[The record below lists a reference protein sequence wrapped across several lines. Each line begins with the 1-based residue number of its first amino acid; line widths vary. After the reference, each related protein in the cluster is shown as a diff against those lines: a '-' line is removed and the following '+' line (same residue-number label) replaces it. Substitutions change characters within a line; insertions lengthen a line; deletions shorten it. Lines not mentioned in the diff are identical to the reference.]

1 MSRANRAR
9 RRRSLEPSAAQV
21 VSDRSRRYGVDFM
34 RQHDITKV
42 PQRDADRDYDDWPT
56 LGPLLDA
63 DGVPA
68 PKSRQFPV
76 RTPAA
81 IETLAESTYARLRYA
96 LIVGQ
101 LAPSESMTLGA
112 LARRF
117 GTSVTP
123 VRDALSRL
131 AAAEALHH
139 NHQSSVVVPV
149 LSRDELDEL
158 LQLRLAVEG
167 FAFAN
172 AAAHHRVSDWRG
184 LKVLHADLCRAI
196 EFDDPVRFAG
206 AVWSVRVAIL
216 GVGRSSVL
224 AMLTD
229 RIWCRLGPTFTR
241 MAADIERRRSISYH
255 LGMIVTAIG
264 HRDRERAHK
273 ALIDEIVAG
282 TAPLSGAVANELPA
296 PPLAPIATITGRR
309 ASIHSESGVDH
320 G

>member
-1 MSRANRAR
+1 MGQGDTVWEN
-9 RRRSLEPSAAQV
+9 
-21 VSDRSRRYGVDFM
+21 FM
-34 RQHDITKV
+34 RQPDIAKA
-42 PQRDADRDYDDWPT
+42 PQRDADRNYDDWPT
-56 LGPLLDA
+56 LRPPLDSE
-63 DGVPA
+63 GVHA
-68 PKSRQFPV
+68 PKSREFPV

-81 IETLAESTYARLRYA
+81 MDSLAESTYARLRYA

-101 LAPSESMTLGA
+101 LAPGESMTLGV

-139 NHQSSVVVPV
+139 HQSGAVVPV
-149 LSRDELDEL
+149 LSRNELDEL

-172 AAAHHRVSDWRG
+172 AVAHHRVSDWRG
-184 LKVLHADLCRAI
+184 FKVLHADLCRAI

-216 GVGRSSVL
+216 GLGRSSVL
-224 AMLTD
+224 AMLAN
-229 RIWCRLGPTFTR
+229 RVWCRLGPTFTH
-241 MAADIERRRSISYH
+241 MAADTERRRSVSHH

-264 HRDRERAHK
+264 HRDCERARK

-282 TAPLSGAVANELPA
+282 TAPLSGAVANDLPA
-296 PPLAPIATITGRR
+296 PPLAPVTTTTGRR
-309 ASIHSESGVDH
+309 ASIHRESGAEY